1 MDAAPTTPTG
11 ATGASG
17 PTGPTGPALSTMPA
31 SATRSMLSAMPV
43 PPAGPAELARLALV
57 FQRRLDRLPEG
68 IDDGWTALKALR
80 PAIDQVPDGPA
91 RRRLMLTLYRRWCG
105 PLPDLRLL
113 ATPGGRLALQGRLGL
128 LSRLCAVALAGRPG
142 VLRCCVEIRARQALE
157 GALGPAMASLRES
170 ARQGA
175 VVPAHVAAWSPI
187 QWACVGYADLAL
199 AGAWPHRGLRR
210 LVRLALPARWPVPD
224 GRHQVPVRHACAL
237 EGLARLD
244 ALFAKEPT

>member
-1 MDAAPTTPTG
+1 MTVGMTVA
-11 ATGASG
+11 
-17 PTGPTGPALSTMPA
+17 MPA
-31 SATRSMLSAMPV
+31 AASAAMSAGAAQALPG
-43 PPAGPAELARLALV
+43 ADDLARLALA
-57 FQRRLDRLPEG
+57 FQRRLDQLPEAM
-68 IDDGWTALKALR
+68 DDGWPALAALR
-80 PAIDQVPDGPA
+80 PALDQLPEGAA

-157 GALGPAMASLRES
+157 GALGPAMSALREAS
-170 ARQGA
+170 RQGA

-187 QWACVGYADLAL
+187 QWACIGYADLAL

-210 LVRLALPARWPVPD
+210 LVRLALPARWPVPE
-224 GRHQVPVRHACAL
+224 GRHQVPARHVSAL
-237 EGLARLD
+237 EELVRLE

>member
-1 MDAAPTTPTG
+1 MDAALTTPSHIVPAAPTTVDR
-11 ATGASG
+11 
-17 PTGPTGPALSTMPA
+17 PARAAPPGS
-31 SATRSMLSAMPV
+31 PV
-43 PPAGPAELARLALV
+43 LPVSPVDPGELARLALV
-57 FQRRLDRLPEG
+57 FQRRLDRLPDD
-68 IDDGWTALKALR
+68 IDDGWAALNALR
-80 PAIDQVPDGPA
+80 PALDQMPDGPS

-105 PLPDLRLL
+105 PLPDPRLL
-113 ATPGGRLALQGRLGL
+113 ATPGGRLALHGRLGL

-142 VLRCCVEIRARQALE
+142 VLRCCVEIRARRALE
-157 GALGPAMASLRES
+157 GALGPAMAALRES

-175 VVPAHVAAWSPI
+175 VVPAQVAAWSPI